1 MTSASV
7 GKGAAAGSAPLND
20 NDLQEIERQVVDLAW
35 EVGDIL
41 LGHFHGGALHVEY
54 KGKSQ
59 GDDPVTEADHHAEIF
74 LKEELAR
81 RFPDHAI
88 VGEEGAGEGSDAA
101 QLTWVVDPLDGTT
114 NFLNGLPMFASS
126 IGLIED
132 GVPIV
137 AAVFIPWPVSGR
149 GRVLH
154 ARMGGGAWEGD
165 RRLRVAEGTSPV
177 AGRVVVLPTFRTGP
191 FRAQRSLAQKPG
203 ERRSVGSTD
212 FELALVADGRYQYA
226 MFARPRSWDV
236 AAGIL
241 LVQEAEGWVI
251 TRSRGQRGWHQ
262 FTTFASARD
271 DGPPGQKLLRDWANV
286 IVAGNPDMAH
296 YVSRR
301 VRVRRPW
308 LRRLLGWLP
317 PLMRSLGR
325 VFRGLFPPYS
335 ALQRQRRRSSSR
347 RRRSHR

>member
-1 MTSASV
+1 MVWS
-7 GKGAAAGSAPLND
+7 GSALRSVDLND
-20 NDLQEIERQVVDLAW
+20 SDLQEIERQAVELAW

-41 LGHFHGGALHVEY
+41 LGHFHGGPLHVEY
-54 KGKSQ
+54 KGKNQ
-59 GDDPVTEADHHAEIF
+59 GDDPVTEADHHAETF

-101 QLTWVVDPLDGTT
+101 PLTWVVDPLDGTT
-114 NFLNGLPMFASS
+114 NFLNGLPLFASS
-126 IGLIED
+126 IGLVED

-137 AAVFIPWPVSGR
+137 AAVFIPWPVGGR

-165 RRLRVAEGTSPV
+165 RRLRVAEGASPV

-191 FRAQRSLAQKPG
+191 FRAQRSLLEKPG
-203 ERRSVGSTD
+203 ERRSVGSIAY
-212 FELALVADGRYQYA
+212 ELALVADGKYQYA
-226 MFARPRSWDV
+226 MFARPKSWDV

-251 TRSRGQRGWHQ
+251 TRSRAQRGWHP
-262 FTTFASARD
+262 FTTFASGRD

-286 IVAGNPDMAH
+286 VVAGNPDMTH
-296 YVSRR
+296 YVGRR

-308 LRRLLGWLP
+308 RRRLLGWMP
-317 PLMRSLGR
+317 PLVRRVSR
-325 VFRGLFPPYS
+325 VFRGLLPPYS
-335 ALQRQRRRSSSR
+335 ALQRMQRHRGRSSSR
-347 RRRSHR
+347 RRRANR